1 MPSLPSFAACVLI
14 LDWSIRLLALLTIPA
29 RHPPAAAR
37 TWLLLVGFLPLLGL
51 PIYLLLSRP
60 WLAPERVARQ
70 AEVSAAIRAAHPP
83 APVFLEEGCA
93 GLARLAQRLGDL
105 PACAGNRVD
114 LLGDYTAAIDDLAA
128 GIDTAEREVHLLY
141 YIVAD
146 DAVGGRV
153 LAALRRAAKRGVR
166 CLLLVDALASKDFLR
181 TAAAA
186 LREDGIEVRAM
197 LQDRLWAA
205 AGRLDLRNHRKLA
218 IVDGSTG
225 WLGSQ
230 NLVDPNFIPGAPNV
244 ELVARVRGPVVAQLQ
259 AIFAGDVYIETGDRI
274 AADIATPAV
283 AGAATAQMLPGG
295 PAYPFEN
302 ARDIIVAL
310 VQHARSEVV
319 LCTPYFVPDEA
330 VLRALCIAA
339 LSGVNVHLI
348 VSARSNQAL
357 VDWAQRAYY
366 IELLRAGVRI
376 HRFQPGFLHAKHIS
390 VDARLGMLGSINLDV
405 RSFALNAETGLL
417 VYAREVAQR
426 LRDVQRG
433 YIDASIELMLDEWQ
447 RRPLWQRSVEGLARL
462 ANGFL

>member
-60 WLAPERVARQ
+60 WLAPTRVARQ
-70 AEVSAAIRAAHPP
+70 ADVSAAIRVAFP
-83 APVFLEEGCA
+83 AESIAFEDGGA

-105 PACAGNRVD
+105 PACSGNRID
-114 LLGDYTAAIDDLAA
+114 LLGDYAAAIDDLAA
-128 GIDTAEREVHLLY
+128 GIDAAQREVHLLY

-153 LAALRRAAKRGVR
+153 LAALRRAAARGVH
-166 CLLLVDALASKDFLR
+166 CLLLVDALASKAFLR
-181 TAAAA
+181 ADAAV
-186 LREDGIEVRAM
+186 LRDDGIEVRAM
-197 LQDRLWAA
+197 LLDRLWAA

-218 IVDGSTG
+218 IVDGDTG

-230 NLVDPNFIPGAPNV
+230 NLVDPNFIVGAPNV
-244 ELVARVRGPVVAQLQ
+244 ELVARVRGPIVAQLQ
-259 AIFAGDVYIETGDRI
+259 AVFAGDVYIETGERI
-274 AADIATPAV
+274 ADDTASPTA

-310 VQHARSEVV
+310 VQHACSELV

-339 LSGVNVHLI
+339 LSGVQVHLI

-366 IELLRAGVRI
+366 IELLRSGVRI

-390 VDARLGMLGSINLDV
+390 VDARIGMLGSINLDV

-417 VYAREVAQR
+417 IYTRDVVER
-426 LRDVQRG
+426 LREVQRG
-433 YIDASIELMLDEWQ
+433 YVDASIELTLDEWQ

>member
-1 MPSLPSFAACVLI
+1 MPSLPSLAACVLI

-37 TWLLLVGFLPLLGL
+37 TWLLLVGFLPLFGL

-60 WLAPERVARQ
+60 WLAPARIARQ
-70 AEVSAAIRAAHPP
+70 AEVSAAIRAAHP
-83 APVFLEEGCA
+83 AEPVAFEDGCA
-93 GLARLAQRLGDL
+93 RLAQLAQRLGDL
-105 PACAGNRVD
+105 PACAGNRID
-114 LLGDYTAAIDDLAA
+114 LLGDYAAAIDDLAA
-128 GIDTAEREVHLLY
+128 GIDAAGREVHLLY

-153 LAALRRAAKRGVR
+153 LAALRRAAARGVR
-166 CLLLVDALASKDFLR
+166 CLLLVDALASKAFLHSD
-181 TAAAA
+181 AAA
-186 LREDGIEVRAM
+186 LREAGVEVRAM
-197 LQDRLWAA
+197 LLDRLWAA

-218 IVDGSTG
+218 IIDGHTG

-230 NLVDPNFIPGAPNV
+230 NLVDPNFIVGAPNV
-244 ELVARVRGPVVAQLQ
+244 ELVARVRGPIVAQLQ
-259 AIFAGDVYIETGDRI
+259 AVFAGDVYIETGERI
-274 AADIATPAV
+274 ANDTSTPAA

-339 LSGVNVHLI
+339 LSGVQVHLI

-366 IELLRAGVRI
+366 IELLRSGVRI
-376 HRFQPGFLHAKHIS
+376 HRFQAGFLHAKHIS
-390 VDARLGMLGSINLDV
+390 VDARIGMLGSINLDV

-417 VYAREVAQR
+417 IYTSEVAGR
-426 LRDVQRG
+426 LREVQRG
-433 YIDASIELMLDEWQ
+433 YIDASIELTQEAWQ